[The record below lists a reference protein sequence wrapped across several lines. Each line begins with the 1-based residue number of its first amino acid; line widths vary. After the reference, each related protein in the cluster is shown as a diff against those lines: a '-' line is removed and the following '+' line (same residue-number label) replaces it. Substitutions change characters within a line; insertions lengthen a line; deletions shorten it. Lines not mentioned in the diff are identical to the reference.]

1 MKEKIS
7 SNEDTSKGNST
18 LLEKLEQILKFTP
31 AITLVIYVSGFI
43 VFRTHLSQ
51 FGIIETSIINTR
63 YIEAGILY
71 LLLVPFVLATNF
83 TTNWK
88 RGLIGSLFASIFA
101 FMIFNLMFCNLSWI
115 AEGFGLLGVI
125 FLTSA
130 SYVCAFWEVGDKKI
144 NRKDLTE
151 GPLRFFMLFILSL
164 ILFGLYF
171 KQIRPNF
178 GGGSIYHK
186 VLILKEKKDNL
197 IKTDSLK
204 YTDTLDVIYENNEF
218 IYIKY
223 LKSSKSIRKD
233 LIEGEIYVK

>member
-1 MKEKIS
+1 MKEKIP
-7 SNEDTSKGNST
+7 SNENSSKENST
-18 LLEKLEQILKFTP
+18 LLEKIEQVLKFTP
-31 AITLVIYVSGFI
+31 AITLVIYVCGFI

-71 LLLVPFVLATNF
+71 LLLAPFVLATNF

-88 RGLIGSLFASIFA
+88 RGLVGSIFA
-101 FMIFNLMFCNLSWI
+101 SVFAFMMFNFMFCNLSWKP
-115 AEGFGLLGVI
+115 EGFGLLGVI

-130 SYVCAFWEVGDKKI
+130 SYVCNFWEVEDRKI
-144 NRKDLTE
+144 NRLDLTE
-151 GPLRFFMLFILSL
+151 GPLRFFMLIILSL
-164 ILFGLYF
+164 VLFGLYF
-171 KQIRPNF
+171 KQIKPNF
-178 GGGSIYHK
+178 GGGYIYHK
-186 VLILKEKKDNL
+186 VLILKDKRDNL